1 MLFTFLLLLIT
12 SFAQKAVVEEY
23 VIDIY
28 CESATHAIQ
37 HYREVT
43 TIQNAQGASLASF
56 VCSCSKNDRLTS
68 FKGVVTDATGRVI
81 RKLKESELKK
91 TEYSPYLAIDD
102 YKMYLDYTPPVFPV
116 TVSYEW
122 TIDSHDNLIE
132 FPVFCPQTDY
142 DISVKKATYRLR
154 VPKNLNVRHAWQHIG
169 AAVSV
174 SDQSSYDQLFTLEV
188 SNLPALRKEP
198 YTRPLHE
205 RMPLARFAPTIFSY
219 YGSKGSSAHLGR
231 LRTLGVWPYPWA

>member
-1 MLFTFLLLLIT
+1 MKRLLLLFFTFLLMLT
-12 SFAQKAVVEEY
+12 ASFAQKAVVEEY

-43 TIQNAQGASLASF
+43 TIQNEQGASLASF
-56 VCSCSKNDRLTS
+56 VCSCSKNDRLTN

-102 YKMYLDYTPPVFPV
+102 YKMYLDYTPPVYPV

-122 TIDSHDNLIE
+122 TIDSHDEACFAIGPDDDRMI
-132 FPVFCPQTDY
+132 PVE
-142 DISVKKATYRLR
+142 
-154 VPKNLNVRHAWQHIG
+154 HASD
-169 AAVSV
+169 APVLAV
-174 SDQSSYDQLFTLEV
+174 LEMH
-188 SNLPALRKEP
+188 RKF
-198 YTRPLHE
+198 YHE
-205 RMPLARFAPTIFSY
+205 RSQLVTRIDVKAFRRDMT
-219 YGSKGSSAHLGR
+219 
-231 LRTLGVWPYPWA
+231 